1 MKATWVVVA
10 DPIGATIYTVPSG
23 MARLRQLA
31 CLRHSAAP
39 GKRDTCKPCQCQP
52 RRSDGLPDT
61 TKAQS
66 GSFAGELA
74 LHLQDAHRDRQ
85 FDELILVAAPALL
98 AELRGCLS
106 QSLRDAVI
114 AEIAKDLVGAQQ
126 ELLQEQVLRVL

>member
-10 DPIGATIYTVPSG
+10 DPTRATIYTVPSG
-23 MARLRQLA
+23 MARLRQLV
-31 CLRHSAAP
+31 CLRHSP
-39 GKRDTCKPCQCQP
+39 PPEKRGARKPCHRQS
-52 RRSDGLPDT
+52 RHSDPVPDT
-61 TKAQS
+61 TEARTD
-66 GSFAGELA
+66 SFARQVVLY
-74 LHLQDAHRDRQ
+74 LQDAHRERQ

-98 AELRGCLS
+98 AKLRGCLS

>member
-10 DPIGATIYTVPSG
+10 DPTRATIYTVPSG
-23 MARLRQLA
+23 MARLRQLV
-31 CLRHSAAP
+31 CLHHSPPSVKGEA
-39 GKRDTCKPCQCQP
+39 CKPCHRQS
-52 RRSDGLPDT
+52 RHSDPVPDT
-61 TKAQS
+61 TEVQA
-66 GSFAGELA
+66 GSFAGQLA